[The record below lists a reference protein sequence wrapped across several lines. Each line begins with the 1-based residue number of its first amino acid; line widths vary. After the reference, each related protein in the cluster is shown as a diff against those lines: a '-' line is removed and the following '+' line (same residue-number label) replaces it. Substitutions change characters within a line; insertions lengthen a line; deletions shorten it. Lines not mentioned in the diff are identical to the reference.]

1 MLPCI
6 MESTITA
13 SVGRHLGRQ
22 PEALTK
28 LHASLLVAETWG
40 GKIETDGKKNGC
52 RRLEIME

>member
-13 SVGRHLGRQ
+13 SVGRQ

-40 GKIETDGKKNGC
+40 GKIETDGKKNGY